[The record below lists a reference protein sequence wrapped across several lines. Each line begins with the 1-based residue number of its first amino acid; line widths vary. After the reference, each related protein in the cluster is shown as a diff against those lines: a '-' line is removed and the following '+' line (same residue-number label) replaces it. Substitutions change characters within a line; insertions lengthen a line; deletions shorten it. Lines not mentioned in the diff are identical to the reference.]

1 MFTNGP
7 LRQPAVHPPVS
18 IDLLAAVAV
27 KTPVFFCKFARM
39 NVLTIRCVDSQ
50 TRRLRRVC

>member
-7 LRQPAVHPPVS
+7 PPPTRHAPPVS

-27 KTPVFFCKFARM
+27 KTPVFFWKFARM
-39 NVLTIRCVDSQ
+39 NVLTIGV
-50 TRRLRRVC
+50 